1 MGPLPCCSIF
11 FCLFVARLCVL
22 TDMVS
27 SPLVYFVLLHCCRDF
42 LCQALCFDTVS
53 SRLFRFGLL
62 HCCRDFLCQAL
73 CFDTVSSQL
82 FRFGLLY
89 CCRNFL
95 CQVLCFDRHGQ
106 FSTCPLW
113 ATALLYG
120 FPLPGASLCTF
131 LQLCVLK
138 DMVSSPLVHFGPLP
152 CCMVFLC
159 QVHHCVLFF
168 SSMF

>member
-1 MGPLPCCSIF
+1 
-11 FCLFVARLCVL
+11 
-22 TDMVS
+22 MVS

-62 HCCRDFLCQAL
+62 
-73 CFDTVSSQL
+73 
-82 FRFGLLY
+82 Y

-95 CQVLCFDRHGQ
+95 CQVLCFESIFDRHGQ
-106 FSTCPLW
+106 FSTCSLW

-138 DMVSSPLVHFGPLP
+138 DMVSSPLTHFRLLLW
-152 CCMVFLC
+152 VLLC
-159 QVHHCVLFF
+159 HAHHSLIFTSSLHSLFF
-168 SSMF
+168 FDYRRFLHYVSLAACAAQWR